1 MLRTLEH
8 LIERRSAVLL
18 LVIIVLTLGVR
29 VGFVMT
35 LDDELYWPDPKYF
48 DRIAWRIVSE
58 GRIATGEPDEM
69 AVLRPPFQAFV
80 MTVPYTAAGHS
91 YRAAYL
97 FQALLSGFIP
107 LLLYLIA
114 RDTLGKGVG
123 LLAAFFGAFYPYYVY
138 MAGALYPT
146 QTATLLMLTFV
157 YFAMK
162 TRERPTAAFAVAQG
176 LALGA
181 LVLTR
186 SVSLI
191 FAPFAFFWT
200 LRGRKTILAATLLAL
215 SAMAVVLPWTVR
227 NHVVSGEFIP
237 VSAVGGHAFM
247 LGSHPEAT
255 ATSQTRTP
263 VPEDLAEARK
273 TTPPGAW
280 DKMCMERGLEYVRD
294 DPARFVSLYFQ
305 KLVNYYRFYPDTIS
319 KNEFTSSRTT
329 WIALLTSGPAIILG
343 LVGMWL
349 ARGKWRELMPAYAVV
364 IIYSLVYPAF
374 TTCVRY
380 RLPLDAYLLLFA
392 AATIVWV
399 GKRLRGEPARFE
411 DRSASVTPP

>member
-1 MLRTLEH
+1 MDTLGLAMTDAFKH
-8 LIERRSAVLL
+8 LIERRTTVLL
-18 LVIIVLTLGVR
+18 LIIIVLTIGVR

-35 LDDELYWPDPKYF
+35 LDDELYWPDPRYF

-80 MTVPYTAAGHS
+80 MSVPYAVAGHS

-97 FQALLSGFIP
+97 FQALLAGLMP
-107 LLLYLIA
+107 LLMYLIA
-114 RDTLGKGVG
+114 RDALGKGVG
-123 LLAAFFGAFYPYYVY
+123 LLAALFGAFYPYYVY

-146 QTATLLMLTFV
+146 QTATLLMLAFV

-162 TRERPTAAFAVAQG
+162 TRRRPTAAFAIAQG
-176 LALGA
+176 LSLGA

-186 SVSLI
+186 PVSLI
-191 FAPFAFFWT
+191 FAPFAFLWT
-200 LRGRKTILAATLLAL
+200 LRGKKAVLAAVLLAL
-215 SAMAVVLPWTVR
+215 SAMAVVLPWTAR
-227 NHVVSGEFIP
+227 NYVVSGEFIP

-247 LGSHPEAT
+247 LGNHPDAT

-280 DKMCMERGLEYVRD
+280 DQMCMERGLEYVRD
-294 DPARFVSLYFQ
+294 DPGRFVSLYFQ
-305 KLVNYYRFYPDTIS
+305 KLVNYYRFYPDTIE
-319 KNEFTSSRTT
+319 KNEFTNTRTT

-343 LVGMWL
+343 LAGMWL
-349 ARGKWRELMPAYAVV
+349 ARDTWRRLMPMYAVV
-364 IIYSLVYPAF
+364 ILYSLLYPAF

-392 AATIVWV
+392 AATLVTVWR
-399 GKRLRGEPARFE
+399 RLHG
-411 DRSASVTPP
+411 DRTAF

>member
-1 MLRTLEH
+1 MSHALKR
-8 LIERRSAVLL
+8 LIKRRSAVLL
-18 LVIIVLTLGVR
+18 LVIVVLTIGVR

-35 LDDELYWPDPKYF
+35 LDDELYWPDPRYF
-48 DRIAWRIVSE
+48 DTIAWRIVSE

-80 MTVPYTAAGHS
+80 MSVPYALAGHS

-114 RDTLGKGVG
+114 RDSLGKGVG

-146 QTATLLMLTFV
+146 QTATLLMLAFV

-162 TRERPTAAFAVAQG
+162 TRKRPKVSFAFAQG
-176 LALGA
+176 VALGA

-186 SVSLI
+186 PVSLI
-191 FAPFAFFWT
+191 FAPFAFLWT
-200 LRGRKTILAATLLAL
+200 LRWKRNILAAVVLAL
-215 SAMAVVLPWTVR
+215 AAMAVVLPWTVR
-227 NHVVSGEFIP
+227 NSIVSGEFIP

-247 LGSHPEAT
+247 LGNHPDAT

-280 DKMCMERGLEYVRD
+280 DQMCMDRGLEYVRD
-294 DPARFVSLYFQ
+294 DPGRFVSLYLQ
-305 KLVNYYRFYPDTIS
+305 KLVNYYRFYPDTIE
-319 KNEFTSSRTT
+319 KNEFTGSRTT

-343 LVGMWL
+343 LAGMWL
-349 ARGKWRELMPAYAVV
+349 ARRKWRELLPAYAVV
-364 IIYSLVYPAF
+364 ILYSLLYPAF

-392 AATIVWV
+392 AAALAYIGRRMARDRHRSQTPDP
-399 GKRLRGEPARFE
+399 PA
-411 DRSASVTPP
+411 AA